1 VISCNLVDVSI
12 GAGSQRTR
20 AFALPLVLTVAL
32 TGGLLW
38 ARQALQDPIDH
49 LATVVSM
56 GAPPPRA
63 TDAAFDRILPAPR
76 PQPGTGGYTFMMS
89 NHQGPAA
96 YDPCRPLH
104 VVVNHERAPAGADQ
118 LVAAAVAQ
126 VSAASGLQIVVDGA
140 TDELAADSRPTV
152 DRARY
157 GNRWSPVLIA
167 WTTRDRDARL
177 GDAVG
182 IGGSQVLPT
191 TGGRLWNVTG
201 SIHLDGPTMSEILS
215 RPDGRERA
223 TAVVVHELVHVV
235 GLGHADGDGQLMTV
249 DGSGRTTLGEG
260 DLRGLAEL
268 ANVPCNTAF

>member
-1 VISCNLVDVSI
+1 VLS
-12 GAGSQRTR
+12 
-20 AFALPLVLTVAL
+20 LPLVATLVL

-38 ARQALQDPIDH
+38 ARHALKDPIDH

-56 GAPPPRA
+56 GVPPPRA
-63 TDAAFDRILPAPR
+63 PDAAFERVMPAP
-76 PQPGTGGYTFMMS
+76 QLLAGTGGYTFMMS
-89 NHQGPAA
+89 NRQGPAA

-118 LVAAAVAQ
+118 LVAEAVAQ
-126 VSAASGLQIVVDGA
+126 VSAASGLRIVVDGA
-140 TDELAADSRPTV
+140 TDELAADSRPTT

-167 WTTRDRDARL
+167 WTTRERDSRL

-191 TGGRLWNVTG
+191 SGGRLWNVTG
-201 SIHLDGPTMSEILS
+201 AIHLDGPTMGEILE
-215 RPDGRERA
+215 RPDGTERA
-223 TAVVVHELVHVV
+223 TAVVIHELVHVV
-235 GLGHADGDGQLMTV
+235 GLGHADGEGQLMSV
-249 DGSGRTTLGEG
+249 DGSGRTTLGDG